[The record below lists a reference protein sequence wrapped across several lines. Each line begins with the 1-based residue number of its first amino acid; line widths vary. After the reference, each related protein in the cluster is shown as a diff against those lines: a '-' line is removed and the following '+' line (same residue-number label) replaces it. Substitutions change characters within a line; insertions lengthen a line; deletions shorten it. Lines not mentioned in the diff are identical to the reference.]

1 MTIKLYFLGR
11 EVSPTGSPPT
21 KGIIHND
28 FIQLHNE
35 IGTLLIPF
43 VVIKLKI
50 DSSISTIPSS
60 GCENEN
66 PSCDQWA
73 KTGECD
79 KNPGYML
86 ISCKK
91 ACKVCGK

>member
-1 MTIKLYFLGR
+1 MLWQIKINSYIYT
-11 EVSPTGSPPT
+11 VTP
-21 KGIIHND
+21 
-28 FIQLHNE
+28 
-35 IGTLLIPF
+35 
-43 VVIKLKI
+43 
-50 DSSISTIPSS
+50 S

-73 KTGECD
+73 NNGECD

-91 ACKVCGK
+91 ACKVCGKYFCKASIM